1 MSRSSSRMP
10 GASISR
16 NTAGCGPPRSGWTKK
31 VSIAPSAVA
40 RSKVRSIMR
49 RSSRSGSVACRR
61 GGCTGG
67 RRDRPGGPGE
77 GPPVV
82 APSERF
88 ERRRRVVY
96 AVATN
101 APSHPPAADRPVA
114 LPTRACAGDGGSA
127 RARFVAEPAAGGP
140 RAEAAGAQAGP
151 GRARAPGQDNA
162 GDCHVLAPRG
172 PGSGPRSGPRR
183 ACRAARRRGR
193 FGPARAGQRGR
204 RGGGGRC
211 FRPVDQPRPICPRP
225 VRSRP
230 IRPRSC
236 APAGRPVCSPVCC
249 PAAPSAPPPPPP
261 AALAGPSPGAAVALP
276 APLTLSF
283 PAGKATLTPAET
295 EAIARLVR
303 AAPQTDST
311 SFSVLAYAAGSPQ
324 NPSAARRLALARA
337 LAVHDALRA
346 AGVPGSRIFLR
357 AMGPPDGSGAPDRAE
372 LRVSAAAGT
381 KS

>member
-1 MSRSSSRMP
+1 MRRLIPLLLIAPWLCQPARAQVTVDLRALDSLPSRPPAAHAPKRPAHKPAPAARARPDRTTPATATSSHRAAP
-10 GASISR
+10 APAPVPAP
-16 NTAGCGPPRSGWTKK
+16 AGPAGPPAGVAGSAPPAPGSAAGGGATAAAS
-31 VSIAPSAVA
+31 VPSTSPAPSA
-40 RSKVRSIMR
+40 
-49 RSSRSGSVACRR
+49 
-61 GGCTGG
+61 
-67 RRDRPGGPGE
+67 PGPSAL
-77 GPPVV
+77 
-82 APSERF
+82 APS
-88 ERRRRVVY
+88 
-96 AVATN
+96 
-101 APSHPPAADRPVA
+101 APAAAPPPAGP
-114 LPTRACAGDGGSA
+114 SA
-127 RARFVAEPAAGGP
+127 PP
-140 RAEAAGAQAGP
+140 S
-151 GRARAPGQDNA
+151 AP
-162 GDCHVLAPRG
+162 P
-172 PGSGPRSGPRR
+172 SG
-183 ACRAARRRGR
+183 
-193 FGPARAGQRGR
+193 
-204 RGGGGRC
+204 
-211 FRPVDQPRPICPRP
+211 
-225 VRSRP
+225 
-230 IRPRSC
+230 
-236 APAGRPVCSPVCC
+236 

-303 AAPQTDST
+303 AAPQTNST